1 MSKKFVIIDG
11 NSLINRAYFGIK
23 PPMITKEGL
32 HTTGVYGFLNMLAKF
47 KKEYKLVEHKMMA
60 ISGVETTL
68 PKFEVKFIPWLAT

>member
-32 HTTGVYGFLNMLAKF
+32 HTTGVYGFLNMLENLKRS
-47 KKEYKLVEHKMMA
+47 
-60 ISGVETTL
+60 ISRDLSE
-68 PKFEVKFIPWLAT
+68 